1 MQVFQA
7 GTSVRYRESGRVYH
21 AIVTAVTNQTTLNLR
36 IGNGATKRTITGATK
51 VNPTGATTGFYQG
64 R

>member
-1 MQVFQA
+1 MHVFKV
-7 GTSVRYRESGRVYH
+7 GTTVRYRESGRVYR

-36 IGNGATKRTITGATK
+36 IGNGTSKRVIIGAVK
-51 VNPTGATTGFYQG
+51 VNPTGTTTGFYQG

>member
-1 MQVFQA
+1 MQVFKV

-21 AIVTAVTNQTTLNLR
+21 AIVTGVTNQTTLNLR
-36 IGNGATKRTITGATK
+36 IGNGSTKRVITGATK
-51 VNPTGATTGFYQG
+51 VSKHGSSTGFYQS

>member
-1 MQVFQA
+1 MQIFKV

-21 AIVTAVTNQTTLNLR
+21 AIVTGVTNQTTLNLR
-36 IGNGATKRTITGATK
+36 IGNGATKKVVTGATK
-51 VNPTGATTGFYQG
+51 VDPTGTTTGFYQG